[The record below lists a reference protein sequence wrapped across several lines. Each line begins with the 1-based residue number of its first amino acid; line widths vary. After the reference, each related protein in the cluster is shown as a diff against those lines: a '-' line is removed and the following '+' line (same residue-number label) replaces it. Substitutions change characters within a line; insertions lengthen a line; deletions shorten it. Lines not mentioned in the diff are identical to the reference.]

1 MTEPDKV
8 REVEMQE
15 LESVAVG
22 IAKEAGVLLKPHFGK
37 IEVVRQKSPS
47 GPDVVTDLDV
57 KAENLIAKRLST
69 ETPLIG
75 FVGEES
81 GNSNKKDK
89 FWLVDPIDG
98 TAHYIRGIP
107 VCTTMIALIDKGE
120 VVLSVINNFV
130 TGEVF
135 SASKNQGAKLN
146 GKPIRVSDRSLSE
159 SYISIESRLD
169 DEETVKK
176 YLELKKV
183 TTIFHTISC
192 GYEYGLIASGKLE
205 GRICINPYG
214 DDYDYAPGGVLVKEA
229 GGVVANIGFN
239 SYNYKNHDFIAT
251 NPIIYKEL
259 TQGQKSILP
268 VSPKLTL

>member
-15 LESVAVG
+15 LESVAIGV
-22 IAKEAGVLLKPHFGK
+22 AKEAGNLLAPHFGK
-37 IEVVRQKSPS
+37 IDVVRQKSAS
-47 GPDVVTDLDV
+47 GADVVTDLDV
-57 KAENLIAKRLST
+57 EAENHIAKRLSV
-69 ETPLIG
+69 ETPSIG

-81 GNSNKKDK
+81 ENNNQKDK

-107 VCTTMIALIDKGE
+107 ICTTMIALIDKGE

-135 SASKNQGAKLN
+135 SASKNRGAKLN
-146 GKPIRVSDRSLSE
+146 GMPIRVNNRPLSG

-214 DDYDYAPGGVLVKEA
+214 DDYDYAPGAVLVKEA
-229 GGVVANIGFN
+229 GGVVANIGSDF
-239 SYNYKNHDFIAT
+239 YDYRNHNFIAT
-251 NPIIYKEL
+251 NPTIYKEL
-259 TQGQKSILP
+259 TQGQKAILA
-268 VSPKLTL
+268 